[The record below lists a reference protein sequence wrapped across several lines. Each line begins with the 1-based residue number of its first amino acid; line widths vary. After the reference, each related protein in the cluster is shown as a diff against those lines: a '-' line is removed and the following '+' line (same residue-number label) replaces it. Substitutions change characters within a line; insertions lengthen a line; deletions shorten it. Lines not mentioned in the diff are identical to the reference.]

1 MLREYEARARI
12 EGAKKEVTILM
23 FGRVGGLEEGI
34 KRGEVVFPCGIID
47 GIDLERNHPFV
58 YPIHNVLV
66 REGDTTGW
74 NLNVATTLEETVEQ
88 LLLAKELGC
97 SCVEMETRET
107 VEAINRA
114 RRRYEGKLNIHFG
127 FVGHVSDVP
136 LRGATLGELE
146 RAVLSQQPIRI
157 PQNPFYEV
165 LTRFGRDEALA
176 MLVNVVGTAGLAWAM
191 EQGMGASLSKNDR
204 DVVLAATGPV
214 IEKVGFFPAH
224 LKEAW
229 EVYKT
234 TPQDEREAFSYYVKK
249 GLKEGSKSLLE
260 DVLIHDPMYGLL
272 MYKGLQ
278 MYPQTPAW
286 MMATLSFVAAVFAVA
301 GLEVGYNELQYV
313 REKHKWKKAGFG
325 EESYYEAR
333 FLMSSE
339 QKKENFLFQMERDF
353 SLSETMVGKY
363 HDVYIPHTLP
373 TYSGRNARLRL
384 RQRVLEAEGRD
395 VKTAQIVYT
404 RAAEMATKT
413 QEQFRY
419 FLSRKDKLYLKLE
432 GEMPSTI
439 EELADVDVR
448 AKSIETALA

>member
-1 MLREYEARARI
+1 MTEHL
-12 EGAKKEVTILM
+12 
-23 FGRVGGLEEGI
+23 
-34 KRGEVVFPCGIID
+34 
-47 GIDLERNHPFV
+47 H
-58 YPIHNVLV
+58 
-66 REGDTTGW
+66 
-74 NLNVATTLEETVEQ
+74 
-88 LLLAKELGC
+88 
-97 SCVEMETRET
+97 
-107 VEAINRA
+107 
-114 RRRYEGKLNIHFG
+114 
-127 FVGHVSDVP
+127 
-136 LRGATLGELE
+136 TLGELE
-146 RAVLSQQPIRI
+146 RVVLSQQPIHI

-165 LTRFGRDEALA
+165 LTRFGKDEAMA

-234 TPQDEREAFSYYVKK
+234 TPQDEREAFSHYLQT
-249 GLKEGSKSLLE
+249 GIKEGSKSLLE
-260 DVLIHDPMYGLL
+260 DVLIHDPMYGVL

-313 REKHKWKKAGFG
+313 REKRKWKKAGFG

-384 RQRVLEAEGRD
+384 RQRVLESEGRE

-419 FLSRKDKLYLKLE
+419 FLSRKDKLYLRLE

-448 AKSIETALA
+448 AKLQGVKGKGEAEVIDFERTVARTEKGLFVAVDTIERNSPFYIVELKVHSDTQLLQHAMRYVMLEFPVLHTTQTKYELVARTRVGGRI

>member
-1 MLREYEARARI
+1 MTEHL
-12 EGAKKEVTILM
+12 
-23 FGRVGGLEEGI
+23 
-34 KRGEVVFPCGIID
+34 
-47 GIDLERNHPFV
+47 H
-58 YPIHNVLV
+58 
-66 REGDTTGW
+66 
-74 NLNVATTLEETVEQ
+74 
-88 LLLAKELGC
+88 
-97 SCVEMETRET
+97 
-107 VEAINRA
+107 
-114 RRRYEGKLNIHFG
+114 
-127 FVGHVSDVP
+127 
-136 LRGATLGELE
+136 TLGELE
-146 RAVLSQQPIRI
+146 RVVLSQQPIHI

-165 LTRFGRDEALA
+165 LTRFGKDEAMA

-439 EELADVDVR
+439 EELANVDVR
-448 AKSIETALA
+448 AKLQAVRAEGGTEIIDFERTVARTERGLLVAVDMIEGDSPFYIVELKVHKDTQLLQHAMRYVMLEFPVLHTTQTKYELVSRTRVGGRI